1 MNYKMFMRPLNWR
14 VYSRNMFFEAMH
26 SEWQR
31 LLPDAKSQLESIEA
45 RLGDQAFLPSS
56 HLVMSSFEVD
66 PNLIRVVIVGQDP
79 YPKPGNP
86 IGRAFAVA
94 LGTRPLPGSLRNILK
109 ELSGDLGQPHWLDE
123 TLQTWVDQG
132 VMLVNRH
139 LTCSPG
145 VAGSHQKT
153 GWDEFTDSAISALAK
168 LHGKKL
174 VVLLWGNQAQQ
185 LAELCK
191 GANIILG
198 THPSPLSANRG
209 FFGSKPFSNING
221 ILSKSGQ
228 PIIDWLG
235 ENNAPRF

>member
-1 MNYKMFMRPLNWR
+1 
-14 VYSRNMFFEAMH
+14 MFFEAMH
-26 SEWQR
+26 SGWHG
-31 LLPDAKSQLESIEA
+31 LLPQAKSQLELIEA
-45 RLGDQAFLPSS
+45 KLSDQDYLPSP

-66 PNLIRVVIVGQDP
+66 PNLIRVVVVGQDP
-79 YPKPGNP
+79 YPTPGNP

-94 LGTRPLPGSLRNILK
+94 LGTRPLPGSLKNILK
-109 ELSGDLGQPHWLDE
+109 ELSADLGQPHWLDE

-132 VMLVNRH
+132 VMLINRH

-145 VAGSHQKT
+145 VAVSHQKI
-153 GWDEFTDSAISALAK
+153 GWDEFTDAAISALVK
-168 LHGKKL
+168 LHGKNL

-185 LAELCK
+185 LAGLCQ
-191 GANIILG
+191 GANLIAG

-235 ENNAPRF
+235 EHNAPRF